1 MKITGLITEYN
12 PFHNGHLY
20 HIKKAK
26 EITGADAVIVIMSG
40 NFVQR
45 GAPAIMPK
53 RLRTEI
59 ALNAGVSL
67 VIELPVCYA
76 TGSAEY
82 FASGA
87 ISILDSLGCID
98 SICFGSECGDYKKLE
113 HIAKILAD
121 EPEAYR
127 LSLKNQLK
135 TGLSFP
141 KARQNGLKEYSKDD
155 SLDEILEHPNNI
167 LGIEYIKA
175 LYLQKSPIK
184 AYTIKR
190 IVSDYHDT
198 SIKEKYSSASAIR
211 GLLGNISLSEIS
223 TKLKSQVPPSCT
235 RLLETTYGIRYPVYS
250 NDFSLLLKYRLLTE
264 TKESLVQYMDITEEL
279 ANRITNHINEFISF
293 EQFCDLLKTKDITY
307 TRISRALLHIILNI
321 RKKDIDIYKE
331 HGYCQ
336 YAIILGFRKEDAAIF
351 KHLKNHSSI
360 QLITRLTQIDEL
372 DCASKKMAETD
383 IFASNLYESVATD
396 KFEEKFIHERQQ
408 SLVIC

>member
-167 LGIEYIKA
+167 LGIEYVKA

-198 SIKEKYSSASAIR
+198 
-211 GLLGNISLSEIS
+211 
-223 TKLKSQVPPSCT
+223 V
-235 RLLETTYGIRYPVYS
+235 
-250 NDFSLLLKYRLLTE
+250 
-264 TKESLVQYMDITEEL
+264 
-279 ANRITNHINEFISF
+279 
-293 EQFCDLLKTKDITY
+293 
-307 TRISRALLHIILNI
+307 
-321 RKKDIDIYKE
+321 
-331 HGYCQ
+331 
-336 YAIILGFRKEDAAIF
+336 
-351 KHLKNHSSI
+351 
-360 QLITRLTQIDEL
+360 
-372 DCASKKMAETD
+372 
-383 IFASNLYESVATD
+383 
-396 KFEEKFIHERQQ
+396 
-408 SLVIC
+408 